1 MIADN
6 DSMISD
12 SLIHGGGCGG
22 GHAVALTLAH
32 VHIVLAGPHQLLPLS
47 VLLLDRNTTL
57 HLIQHT
63 FCDLPSQDESQT
75 RESHMSFHTPLSQ
88 TLPARR
94 T

>member
-1 MIADN
+1 
-6 DSMISD
+6 MISD
-12 SLIHGGGCGG
+12 SLVHGGGCGG

-47 VLLLDRNTTL
+47 VLLLDRYTTL
-57 HLIQHT
+57 HSYNTHFVMI
-63 FCDLPSQDESQT
+63 PSQDESQT
-75 RESHMSFHTPLSQ
+75 REFHMSFHTPLSQ